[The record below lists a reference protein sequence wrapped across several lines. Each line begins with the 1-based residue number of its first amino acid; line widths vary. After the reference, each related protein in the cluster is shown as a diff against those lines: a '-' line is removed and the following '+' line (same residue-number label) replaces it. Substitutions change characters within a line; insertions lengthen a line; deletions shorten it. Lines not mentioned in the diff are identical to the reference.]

1 MRLSRLNMGIDG
13 WPPGAVRALVVLSIT
28 MIIAW
33 GTLFYG
39 VTLIGPRIM
48 AETGWSKTLIFGAF
62 SLAMLCSGLIAPRV
76 GAWID
81 AHGGR
86 GLMALGSLVGGLGYL
101 MLAFAHSPVVLYAA
115 YATIGFGMAGSLY
128 DPAFATLARIAGSKA
143 RTAITLLTLGGGL
156 ASTVFWPL
164 GLWLLS
170 FMDWRALCLVYAV
183 LNGVVCVLLHG
194 LGLVT
199 YKGEV
204 AHAATKSPAD
214 TKADSP
220 SEAGGSAPE
229 ALRGRI
235 IALLALVFMMH
246 GLVSNGMSVHIT
258 TLLGALG
265 LSEAQAVSVGTM
277 IGPAQSAGRLIE
289 LAMGGAYPVMRLG
302 YVATGMLPLAFAAL
316 LTLAA
321 TAVGVV
327 AFAVLYGISNGLVT
341 IARGV
346 IVLGLLGRANYGR
359 TLGAIAM
366 PTLAAKSLS
375 PMAFAVLIDGP
386 GAGVALAV
394 MALCGLL
401 AFAGMVAL
409 GLMLHRNG
417 GSA

>member
-1 MRLSRLNMGIDG
+1 MRLSRLNMGFDG

-39 VTLIGPRIM
+39 VTLIGTRIM

-62 SLAMLCSGLIAPRV
+62 SLAMLCSGLIAPRI

-81 AHGGR
+81 ARGGR

-128 DPAFATLARIAGSKA
+128 DPAFATLARIAGSKS

-170 FMDWRALCLVYAV
+170 FMDWRNLCLVYAV

-194 LGLVT
+194 LGLGT
-199 YKGEV
+199 GKGEV
-204 AHAATKSPAD
+204 AQTTTKSPAD
-214 TKADSP
+214 AKADSP
-220 SEAGGSAPE
+220 SEAGSSAPE

-316 LTLAA
+316 LTMAA
-321 TAVGVV
+321 TVAGVV

-375 PMAFAVLIDGP
+375 PMAFAVLIDGA

-409 GLMLHRNG
+409 GLMLHRSG

>member
-1 MRLSRLNMGIDG
+1 M
-13 WPPGAVRALVVLSIT
+13 
-28 MIIAW
+28 
-33 GTLFYG
+33 
-39 VTLIGPRIM
+39 
-48 AETGWSKTLIFGAF
+48 
-62 SLAMLCSGLIAPRV
+62 
-76 GAWID
+76 
-81 AHGGR
+81 
-86 GLMALGSLVGGLGYL
+86 
-101 MLAFAHSPVVLYAA
+101 
-115 YATIGFGMAGSLY
+115 
-128 DPAFATLARIAGSKA
+128 
-143 RTAITLLTLGGGL
+143 
-156 ASTVFWPL
+156 
-164 GLWLLS
+164 
-170 FMDWRALCLVYAV
+170 
-183 LNGVVCVLLHG
+183 
-194 LGLVT
+194 
-199 YKGEV
+199 
-204 AHAATKSPAD
+204 
-214 TKADSP
+214 
-220 SEAGGSAPE
+220 
-229 ALRGRI
+229 
-235 IALLALVFMMH
+235 

-316 LTLAA
+316 LTLAG
-321 TAVGVV
+321 TVIGVY

-375 PMAFAVLIDGP
+375 PMAFAVLIDGA

>member
-1 MRLSRLNMGIDG
+1 MRLSRLNMDFDG

-81 AHGGR
+81 ARGGR

-101 MLAFAHSPVVLYAA
+101 MLAFAHSPVMLYAA

-199 YKGEV
+199 DKGEV

-214 TKADSP
+214 TKAASP

-302 YVATGMLPLAFAAL
+302 DVATGMLPLAFAAL

-321 TAVGVV
+321 TVVGVV

-366 PTLAAKSLS
+366 PTLVAKSLS

>member
-1 MRLSRLNMGIDG
+1 MRLSRLNMDFDG

-101 MLAFAHSPVVLYAA
+101 MLAVAQSPVVLYAA

-199 YKGEV
+199 DKGEV

-366 PTLAAKSLS
+366 PTLVAKSLS